1 MQKYNR
7 ELKVILDNGRD
18 NAASVS
24 EIGERVST
32 EKVVIDSSRGNGGKR
47 DRPKLEE
54 LTRFTMVKRIW

>member
-1 MQKYNR
+1 M
-7 ELKVILDNGRD
+7 DNPHD

-24 EIGERVST
+24 EIGERVPT
-32 EKVVIDSSRGNGGKR
+32 EKGAIDSSRGNGGKR